1 MPSRCNVKAENF
13 ILIWRG
19 IATAKQKM
27 RQCRE
32 NNATNLN
39 NNNLMNAMH
48 AAMPLFAM
56 HMHAAMPLS
65 GNAARV
71 RQCRVRN
78 AAKKKEQKEFF

>member
-1 MPSRCNVKAENF
+1 
-13 ILIWRG
+13 
-19 IATAKQKM
+19 
-27 RQCRE
+27 
-32 NNATNLN
+32 
-39 NNNLMNAMH
+39 MNAMH

-78 AAKKKEQKEFF
+78 AAKKEEQKDFF